1 MYCRES
7 CAECCSRTLN
17 PPRTSRYPG
26 RKEEQ
31 WWLVLGD
38 TKANTLLAIKRVK
51 LGRASNATLSFVA
64 PAAVGPARLMLYF
77 MCDSYMGADQEYEV
91 RVPYKPIHCPS
102 ICDAVASVMSGVRSA
117 RDLVWVACGQPRFSC
132 RSPSYAARNLQ
143 SSILM

>member
-1 MYCRES
+1 MRKL
-7 CAECCSRTLN
+7 CSRL
-17 PPRTSRYPG
+17 RRYPG

-64 PAAVGPARLMLYF
+64 PAAPGPARLMLYF

-91 RVPYKPIHCPS
+91 RVFQPCRDS
-102 ICDAVASVMSGVRSA
+102 CLTAVQATA
-117 RDLVWVACGQPRFSC
+117 WYTLAE
-132 RSPSYAARNLQ
+132 A
-143 SSILM
+143 